1 MTKTPTNKTKPLV
14 KLLSNSLFLK
24 PTLDLLQQELKLFYS
39 VNSPPDSETLKLEI
53 LLPKTM
59 TTEYYKELGLPQQ
72 MKDSNK
78 TLPIT
83 KPLPITTKPKKTIT
97 KIMKVFYGELLEPLL
112 LLYLLSELLPL
123 DTVSERKCKTMP
135 NRNIKK
141 DKTLRIN
148 LLSLILKFLILKMM
162 IISLSP
168 IKMFLELVKSTCLLI
183 MEIFLLL
190 TDFMLI

>member
-1 MTKTPTNKTKPLV
+1 
-14 KLLSNSLFLK
+14 
-24 PTLDLLQQELKLFYS
+24 
-39 VNSPPDSETLKLEI
+39 
-53 LLPKTM
+53 
-59 TTEYYKELGLPQQ
+59 